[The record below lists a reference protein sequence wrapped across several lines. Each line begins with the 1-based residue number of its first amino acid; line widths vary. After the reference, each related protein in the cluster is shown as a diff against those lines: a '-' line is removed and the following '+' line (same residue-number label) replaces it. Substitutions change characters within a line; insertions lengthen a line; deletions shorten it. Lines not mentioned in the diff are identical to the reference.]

1 MWRLRPGQRLR
12 NRSWDGEHFVLYNN
26 LSGDTHLLD
35 AATIEILS
43 MLEHGAATTAG
54 LAAALQLGDGAPVEP
69 EQLAELEELLGQ
81 LRAMALI
88 DAQAA
93 CAC

>member
-12 NRSWDGEHFVLYNN
+12 SRSWDGEDFVLYNN

-35 AATIEILS
+35 AAAIEILS
-43 MLEHGAATTAG
+43 VLRRGAATTAG
-54 LAAALQLGDGAPVEP
+54 LAAALQLGDGAPGEP
-69 EQLAELEELLGQ
+69 EQLAELEALLGQ
-81 LRAMALI
+81 LRAMALV